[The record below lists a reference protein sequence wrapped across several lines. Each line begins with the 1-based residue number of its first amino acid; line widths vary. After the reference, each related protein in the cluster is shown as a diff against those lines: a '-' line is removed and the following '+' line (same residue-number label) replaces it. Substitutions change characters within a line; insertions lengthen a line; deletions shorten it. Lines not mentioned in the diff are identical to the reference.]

1 MRIRT
6 GHGPQDWHEE
16 GPAVA
21 RFHGIAQWGTR
32 GAAVVYGTN
41 RPVPNVIR
49 ANLRTPETASSKA
62 ARIKRESARVR
73 AGAVR
78 VECGVYMAKVS
89 EHCARAVGHKHQH
102 KSRYALDNMAVSKR
116 SAVA

>member
-1 MRIRT
+1 VRIRT
-6 GHGPQDWHEE
+6 GHGPADWHEE

-62 ARIKRESARVR
+62 ARLRRE
-73 AGAVR
+73 AVR
-78 VECGVYMAKVS
+78 VECGVYMAKVH